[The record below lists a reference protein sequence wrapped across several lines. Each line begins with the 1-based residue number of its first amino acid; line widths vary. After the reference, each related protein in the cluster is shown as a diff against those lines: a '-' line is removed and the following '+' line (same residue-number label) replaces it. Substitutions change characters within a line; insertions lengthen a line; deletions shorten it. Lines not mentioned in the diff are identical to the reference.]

1 MRKNKLT
8 VKRGSKALEI
18 TMRDVL
24 DSLEDVSNA
33 SQYQCA
39 SETVKILSIEMPETN
54 NHSATKQITNIYSI
68 SNPPILHRS
77 KDVVSFLLER
87 EQRHTPPLSA

>member
-1 MRKNKLT
+1 
-8 VKRGSKALEI
+8 
-18 TMRDVL
+18 MRDVL
-24 DSLEDVSNA
+24 DGLEDVSNA

-39 SETVKILSIEMPETN
+39 SETVKILSIETPESSSHN
-54 NHSATKQITNIYSI
+54 LNKQITNIYSI

-87 EQRHTPPLSA
+87 EQRQEQTLIA